1 MNVYGNV
8 QQQQQM
14 NYQPQHVQ
22 SQMMPPYLVQQQM
35 MQPMSSLPPYPPF
48 NMHPN
53 GVLSP
58 QQQQHMLVLQHQQA
72 QGIQQHSLIQG
83 RKYFVHIDE
92 CVC

>member
-1 MNVYGNV
+1 MNVFGNV
-8 QQQQQM
+8 QQH
-14 NYQPQHVQ
+14 QPQQVQ

-58 QQQQHMLVLQHQQA
+58 QQQQRMLVLQHQQA
-72 QGIQQHSLIQG
+72 QGIQQHGLIQG
-83 RKYFVHIDE
+83 RKYFFPY
-92 CVC
+92 